1 MSEALSSW
9 LRTLVGSAMFCAVA
23 LVICPKGRAKRVLN
37 MVCGCVMAIA
47 LLSPVVQLDTAAVS
61 RAVGRY
67 RAAAEQVTADAEEA
81 AGLYERRVIEGEC
94 ETYISDR
101 AASLGVELQEVRVNA
116 RWSKEGYWYPWECS
130 IVSPA
135 ARSGALS
142 DAIEAELGISPER
155 QNWEVTT

>member
-9 LRTLVGSAMFCAVA
+9 LRTLVGSAMFCAVE

-81 AGLYERRVIEGEC
+81 IEGEC

-116 RWSKEGYWYPWECS
+116 RWSEEGYWYPWECS

-155 QNWEVTT
+155 QNWEVAT